1 MQADV
6 FYVPVSARLDFAL
19 AAAALAKSGL
29 HNEII
34 MSVLLGMIT
43 DVDGKVDIMPV
54 GHSLLSQSLTQL
66 LGITSRRPCTSAV
79 RAYMGGPGKRHT
91 AYVCLPL
98 NA

>member
-34 MSVLLGMIT
+34 MAVLLGMIT

-54 GHSLLSQSLTQL
+54 GHHCFYQS
-66 LGITSRRPCTSAV
+66 PACTADARSCRFV
-79 RAYMGGPGKRHT
+79 MPSS
-91 AYVCLPL
+91 
-98 NA
+98 

>member
-34 MSVLLGMIT
+34 MAVLLGMIT

-54 GHSLLSQSLTQL
+54 GHHCFISHQLVLLMHAA
-66 LGITSRRPCTSAV
+66 AV
-79 RAYMGGPGKRHT
+79 
-91 AYVCLPL
+91 L
-98 NA
+98 

>member
-6 FYVPVSARLDFAL
+6 FYVPVTARLDFAL

-34 MSVLLGMIT
+34 MAVLLGLVT

-54 GHSLLSQSLTQL
+54 CHPFPHVIPSLVL
-66 LGITSRRPCTSAV
+66 LMHMA
-79 RAYMGGPGKRHT
+79 A
-91 AYVCLPL
+91 LL
-98 NA
+98 